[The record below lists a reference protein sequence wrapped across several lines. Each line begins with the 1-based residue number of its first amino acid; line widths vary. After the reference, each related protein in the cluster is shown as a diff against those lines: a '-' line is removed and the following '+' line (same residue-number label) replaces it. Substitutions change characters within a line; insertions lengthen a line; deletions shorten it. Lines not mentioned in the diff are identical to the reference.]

1 MDHLF
6 TRVYEDN
13 VAGRISDYN
22 FRMLSEKYQGE
33 QAQLDARIAEIQ
45 TLLTADQQDEE
56 DAGKWIALIRQMA
69 YPTEL
74 TATLLNAVIEKILV
88 HEAVKHDDGSREQE
102 IEIFYR
108 FVGKID

>member
-1 MDHLF
+1 
-6 TRVYEDN
+6 
-13 VAGRISDYN
+13 
-22 FRMLSEKYQGE
+22 
-33 QAQLDARIAEIQ
+33 
-45 TLLTADQQDEE
+45 
-56 DAGKWIALIRQMA
+56 MA